1 MKKKTVCLKPGRS
14 RGKLYLEKAISLYK
28 IISALADARGNPEG
42 LRKVLLY

>member
-14 RGKLYLEKAISLYK
+14 RDKLYLGKGSSLYK
-28 IISALADARGNPEG
+28 TTSALADARGNPEG